1 MSSRSAAYRRAR
13 QNHKSGAG
21 RIAKKTFAVLGK
33 VLISLFLIC
42 VITGSIVA
50 TALTVY
56 VIKFIDP
63 SSGIDLSERQSNF
76 STVLYAGGEDLASIT
91 DGGDA
96 DTDSLTVLQELI
108 PTNRREFVPLDQI
121 PEEVQYAFI
130 CTEDKRFYEHNG
142 VDFKRTF
149 LAFANLFLHFYSTEQ
164 GGSTITQQLIKTV
177 TGDNDTTIDRKVQ
190 EIFRAMNL
198 EKRYSKDDILEGYLN
213 EVYLGNQCTGVQAAA
228 KFYFN
233 KDVSR
238 LSIAEAAALA
248 ATAQTPSYCNPLDG
262 PEENATRRNHYTIP
276 VMQEMGVISAEEYNE
291 AIGET
296 LKLDI
301 NTGRTETSEKTY
313 SYFVDQVL
321 NEVSNDLTRKL
332 DYTKEEAEDLLANG
346 GLKIYTTE
354 SEGMQTALEK
364 YYSNPRNFGSGSSD
378 NITSCMVV
386 MDYSGA
392 IRGMVS
398 EIGEKTENRVWNQA
412 TMENLNP
419 GSSMKPIAAYAPAI
433 EKNLITYSTV
443 MQDKAFTKLADED
456 GRMRDWPKN
465 YDGTYHG
472 NVSMLTAIT
481 QSYNT
486 IPVFLQNML
495 TTGNVITFLR
505 DNLGLTTLVED
516 TSTPNTD
523 VGNIGLAIGNLTN
536 GIHLHELTAA
546 YEIFGS
552 GGVYHRPYTY
562 YRVEDSLGNVLLE
575 NTDADNIQAISADT
589 ASVVNKM
596 MQSVVQRG
604 TGTAARLSNTT
615 VAGKTG
621 TSDADEAWTFVG
633 CTPDLVAGTWIGS
646 TVRDSAG
653 KPVRL
658 NSGRYYSA
666 AQIWGRAMPSIL
678 EELEDPVTK
687 DFTYSDDMVQRS
699 YCTSSGKLATSRCG
713 STAVGYYRRGNVP
726 GYCTS
731 H

>member
-21 RIAKKTFAVLGK
+21 RVVKKTFSIIGK
-33 VLISLFLIC
+33 TLISLFLIC

-63 SSGIDLSERQSNF
+63 NSGIDLSERQSNF
-76 STVLYAGGEDLASIT
+76 STALYAGGSDLAQLAE
-91 DGGDA
+91 GGDV
-96 DTDSLTVLQELI
+96 DRESLTVLQELI
-108 PTNRREFVPLDQI
+108 PTNRREYVSLEEI
-121 PEEVQYAFI
+121 PEHVQYAFI
-130 CTEDKRFYEHNG
+130 CTEDRRFYEHSG

-177 TGDNDTTIDRKVQ
+177 TGDNDKTIDRKVQ

-213 EVYLGNQCTGVQAAA
+213 EVYLGNQCTGVQAAS

-233 KDVSR
+233 KEVSR

-262 PEENATRRNHYTIP
+262 VDENAQRRNNYTLP
-276 VMQEMGVISAEEYNE
+276 VMREMGVISEEEYSE

-301 NTGRTETSEKTY
+301 NTGRTDVSEKTY

-321 NEVSNDLTRKL
+321 NEVSSDLQSKL
-332 DYTKEEAEDLLANG
+332 DYTPEEAEDLLVNG

-354 SEGMQTALEK
+354 TTGMQKALEN
-364 YYSNPRNFGSGSSD
+364 YYSTGRNFGSGSSK

-386 MDYSGA
+386 MDYTGA

-398 EIGEKTENRVWNQA
+398 DIGEKTKNRVWNQA

-433 EKNLITYSTV
+433 EKNLVTYSTV

-456 GRMRDWPKN
+456 GKMRDWPKN
-465 YDGTYHG
+465 YDGRYHG
-472 NVSMLTAIT
+472 SVSMLTAIT

-495 TTGNVITFLR
+495 TTSNVITFLR

-546 YEIFGS
+546 YQVFGN
-552 GGVYHRPYTY
+552 GGVYHRPHTY

-575 NTDADNIQAISADT
+575 HTEADATQAISADT

-646 TVRDSAG
+646 TARDAAG

-658 NSGRYYSA
+658 YSSQYYSA
-666 AQIWGRAMPSIL
+666 AQIWGRAMPAIL

-687 DFTYSDDMVQRS
+687 DFTYSEQMVQRN
-699 YCTSSGKLATSRCG
+699 YCTSSGKLATRRCG
-713 STAVGYYRRGNVP
+713 SSAVGYYRESNVP